1 MRNLYKSLSLTHTL
15 SLLFIMERRYHHTIM
30 LTFWMWDM
38 RGAPGSLQH
47 NNHWVILLGG
57 IDWLHYF
64 ISSAKTKSVFFYCTG
79 ERSRELVEQS
89 GVQSEGASNAHAVFT
104 GFIQRPPRDTTHKW
118 ETHCPFKTTQGP
130 RTAYEWC
137 IKWLFWNVIII
148 IITGYTL
155 GLHSNHHHGYA
166 DMNRKHA
173 GCCLHTSSWYPQCS
187 VDIGSLISL
196 DTQSWSWSRSWIC

>member
-1 MRNLYKSLSLTHTL
+1 MEHLAACSTIITGLFCWGGLTDFIILFHLLRRNP
-15 SLLFIMERRYHHTIM
+15 F
-30 LTFWMWDM
+30 
-38 RGAPGSLQH
+38 
-47 NNHWVILLGG
+47 
-57 IDWLHYF
+57 
-64 ISSAKTKSVFFYCTG
+64 FFYCTG

-89 GVQSEGASNAHAVFT
+89 GVQSEGGSNAHAVFT

-148 IITGYTL
+148 IITGCTL